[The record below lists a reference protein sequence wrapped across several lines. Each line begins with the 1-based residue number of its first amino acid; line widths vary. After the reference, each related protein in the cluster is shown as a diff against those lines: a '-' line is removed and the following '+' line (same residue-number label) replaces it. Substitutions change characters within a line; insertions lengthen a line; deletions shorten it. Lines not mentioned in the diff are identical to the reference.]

1 MRHIPPFLKILPLV
15 VIGILLGGVIGVDV
29 WWVVVSAVVCSLLG
43 YLWRKLWAGELY
55 TALAIILWA
64 MSATLIR
71 TPHNLITEP
80 SGTELHTTIT
90 STPTTSSVGRW
101 QRCDAEVLL
110 DGRRE
115 KLLLRCDTSMVVGL
129 GEVAVARGYLCP
141 LPEGSYGN
149 LMRRRGYIG
158 TLYISSP
165 ADWTSKGTTSSPTIF
180 ARKLQ
185 HTLSERIDRLGL
197 GREDGAVVKAMLIGE
212 RGDIDSTLRTEYSRA
227 GASHLLAISGLH
239 VGIVAMLV
247 WWMCWLLPITG
258 RRGHIARNI
267 IASLVMI
274 LYAIVAGLS
283 PSVVRATVMFLVA
296 QMTLAYGTSKSSVGT
311 LAGALTMML
320 LLNPNNLYDISF
332 QLSAV
337 AVVGIAIGFHPAMEL
352 LGGEGGG
359 RVRRTLIGIIVVGLC
374 STLATLPLV
383 AHTFGTISLVGI
395 FLNPIVILTAEIIV
409 LGGFIWVSLPFGWLA
424 PVGKFVVGGAAGL
437 QNRVVEY
444 AAGLP
449 WAAAEVAIPEWI
461 VAVCYTAMGV
471 GIILSIL
478 YKEKK
483 RWRVES

>member
-1 MRHIPPFLKILPLV
+1 MRHIPPFLKILPLAIV
-15 VIGILLGGVIGVDV
+15 GILLGGVIDV
-29 WWVVVSAVVCSLLG
+29 AIWWVALGAGLCSLLG
-43 YLWRKLWAGELY
+43 YLWRRIWAGELY
-55 TALAIILWA
+55 IALSIILWA
-64 MSATLIR
+64 LCATIIR
-71 TPHNLITEP
+71 TPHDIVTAP
-80 SGTELHTTIT
+80 TGVTLHTTIT
-90 STPTTSSVGRW
+90 THPSTSGRW
-101 QRCDAEVLL
+101 QQA
-110 DGRRE
+110 DGKVVVE
-115 KLLLRCDTSMVVGL
+115 GEEHKLLLRADTSCTISLGQVGI
-129 GEVAVARGYLCP
+129 AHGYLRP
-141 LPEGSYGN
+141 LPEGSYGR

-165 ADWTSKGTTSSPTIF
+165 TDWSSKGTTTSPAIT
-180 ARKLQ
+180 ARRIQ
-185 HTLSERIDRLGL
+185 HTLAERIDRLGL
-197 GREDGAVVKAMLIGE
+197 GHDESAVVKAMLIGD
-212 RGDIDSTLRTEYSRA
+212 RGDIDSSLRKEYSRA
-227 GASHLLAISGLH
+227 GTSHLLAISGLH

-267 IASLVMI
+267 IASVIMI

-283 PSVVRATVMFLVA
+283 PSVVRATVTFLVA
-296 QMTLAYGTSKSSVGT
+296 QMALAYGTSRSSVGV

-320 LLNPNNLYDISF
+320 LVNPNNLYDISF

-337 AVVGIAIGFHPAMEL
+337 AVVGIVLGFSPAMEL
-352 LGGEGGG
+352 FGGESGG
-359 RVRRTLIGIIVVGLC
+359 RVRRTLIGVVAVGIC

-424 PVGKFVVGGAAGL
+424 PVAQTIVGGAAWL

-449 WAAAEVAIPEWI
+449 WAATEITLPEW
-461 VAVCYTAMGV
+461 VVVVCYVAMGA
-471 GIILSIL
+471 GIILSVL